1 MAREIIALLKRYR
14 AVVLAS
20 AIPRGIVRPPH
31 YRFDDY
37 LRKDAVFLLERFF
50 YFLEAQREH
59 GVLVMDET
67 DKREDRRFVARMEEY
82 FTKTATGRN
91 RTAWIVPTPFFVSSD
106 MAYAVQAAD
115 VCIYCINWG
124 FRLPGRGMNAE
135 RREEIAAM
143 SAAGLADLQ
152 YRGQGY
158 RDGRVFDTYGV
169 VYVSDPYEPR
179 PGA

>member
-1 MAREIIALLKRYR
+1 
-14 AVVLAS
+14 
-20 AIPRGIVRPPH
+20 
-31 YRFDDY
+31 
-37 LRKDAVFLLERFF
+37 
-50 YFLEAQREH
+50 
-59 GVLVMDET
+59 
-67 DKREDRRFVARMEEY
+67 
-82 FTKTATGRN
+82 
-91 RTAWIVPTPFFVSSD
+91 
-106 MAYAVQAAD
+106 
-115 VCIYCINWG
+115 
-124 FRLPGRGMNAE
+124 MNAE